1 MLTNHFRINFAV
13 VESNLK
19 SALLRHCATCVGYT
33 GTFLNQ

>member
-19 SALLRHCATCVGYT
+19 SALLRHCVTCVGYT
-33 GTFLNQ
+33 EIFVN